1 MIRQVSIAPD
11 GFDFGGFSRIVTRL
25 RSSSFGC
32 VCVDFQFRQAKA
44 FVRPCRIR
52 HLG

>member
-11 GFDFGGFSRIVTRL
+11 GFDFGGFSMIVTRL
-25 RSSSFGC
+25 RSSSFDAY
-32 VCVDFQFRQAKA
+32 VWTSSPRQAKA
-44 FVRPCRIR
+44 FVRPCRIH